1 MAEVERSKNFS
12 KMTKTLLSAVFGREV
27 LKMCTLTGKAKDE
40 GEMLGTHKVELI
52 TGELLSLSS

>member
-27 LKMCTLTGKAKDE
+27 LKMSTLTGKAKDE

-52 TGELLSLSS
+52 TGEWLSLSS